1 MTPLPGPPRGSAPP
15 QGRQDATARR
25 ARHTLALL
33 LLAVLTLIGGV
44 PAAAGAA
51 LPARAFSGPAHVAA
65 HAPGAS
71 APAQHTDRTAH
82 IRQIHDLRRARP
94 AAAHGHDVRT
104 AVATGPDSRR
114 TRTAALTADD
124 RPRAAATAAPHP
136 RAGVLRAQAPS
147 HSPPPCHSVLP
158 PHAPVLPAPG
168 TRTVCFSHAAFRLP
182 DGSPATLPGV
192 RGPPGTAAG
201 PTTGHRSCPTDLP
214 SRPR

>member
-15 QGRQDATARR
+15 RGRQDAPARR

-51 LPARAFSGPAHVAA
+51 LPARAFSGPAHVSA
-65 HAPGAS
+65 HAPGAW
-71 APAQHTDRTAH
+71 APAQHTDRTAR
-82 IRQIHDLRRARP
+82 IWQIHDSRRARP

-114 TRTAALTADD
+114 AHTAATPADD
-124 RPRAAATAAPHP
+124 RPRAATTTAPHP

-147 HSPPPCHSVLP
+147 HSPPPSADVLA

-168 TRTVCFSHAAFRLP
+168 TRAVCFTPADSRVP